1 MTAARPGREYKSS
14 LTLLSITSTR
24 DTGPHFRTLSN
35 TGLRVTG
42 MKAPLSHTNERLMT
56 LIKSRRP
63 GVWCAIPG
71 KKKKIY
77 IFISALSC
85 LIRIQFP
92 LGPELAAETPYII
105 G

>member
-24 DTGPHFRTLSN
+24 DTGPHFRMLSN

-56 LIKSRRP
+56 PIKSRRP
-63 GVWCAIPG
+63 GVWRAIPG
-71 KKKKIY
+71 KKRKYIY
-77 IFISALSC
+77 L
-85 LIRIQFP
+85 FP
-92 LGPELAAETPYII
+92 PYRA
-105 G
+105 